1 MNSGPDGVH
10 GEADGGRSRAEAAG
24 AASRSSSLAVEGL
37 VAGYGEVVAL
47 DEVTVTAG
55 VSVITAV
62 LGANG
67 AGKTTLLRAVSGL
80 IKPRRGR
87 VLLDGTDVAGR
98 SPEQIVRAGIAHVP
112 EGQGVIPELTVEEN
126 LRIGM
131 MSWPARGIRRG
142 GKPSRAGGVPG
153 GVVPPGAGRRDRSA
167 ALDEEYARFKPL
179 ADRRRK
185 LASTLSGGERQM
197 LVIARALLARPRV
210 LLLDEPSLGLAP
222 RVMAQVMDLVVR
234 LSRERGLTIVLVEQ
248 NARSALSIADH
259 GVVLNLGRVVASA
272 DAATLAADVAL
283 RHHYLG
289 F

>member
-1 MNSGPDGVH
+1 MSS
-10 GEADGGRSRAEAAG
+10 EADPMRGEGADPMGTGSADRANGDRRDG
-24 AASRSSSLAVEGL
+24 AADHPASLLAIDGL
-37 VAGYGEVVAL
+37 VAGYGEVIAL
-47 DEVTVTAG
+47 DG
-55 VSVITAV
+55 VSLTARAAAITAV

-67 AGKTTLLRAVSGL
+67 AGKTTLLRAISGM

-87 VLLDGTDVAGR
+87 VLLGGTDVAGR
-98 SPEQIVRAGIAHVP
+98 SPEQVVRAGIAHVP

-131 MSWPARGIRRG
+131 MSWPSRRASRT
-142 GKPSRAGGVPG
+142 SRA
-153 GVVPPGAGRRDRSA
+153 A
-167 ALDEEYARFKPL
+167 ALDEAYARFPPL
-179 ADRRRK
+179 AVRRRK

-222 RVMAQVMDLVVR
+222 KVMAQVMDLVVR
-234 LSRERGLTIVLVEQ
+234 LSREGGLTIVLVEQ

-259 GVVLNLGRVVASA
+259 GLVLNLGRVVASA
-272 DAATLAADVAL
+272 DAKTLAADVAL